1 MYLDYFWKGIQTYM
15 IKKVLYSIFIC
26 LASFFLMSH
35 NASAIELT
43 RDVNLIQGNFQS
55 GIKFFSWNASST
67 CSNLSSDVFVTWIG
81 CNGLTYLYDFDL
93 SIPTKGY
100 QVGDWVVLT
109 LRFNQ
114 NLNSVSNHSN
124 NFYLNLKSNSSKY
137 ADLVDI
143 KVEEFTANSSDLTI
157 YIRFYDDAYINSLSF
172 KGELTLNPA
181 NGTSTAA
188 LLHVGE
194 TSVFREIQ
202 PQTNP
207 DYTGSINSIEN
218 TLKEQHEQ
226 QQQQQEQE
234 KQDTNQA
241 IDDSKNSSNSSSSD
255 VQNDSS
261 TQSLLSVITGFFG
274 AITSASPSSCVLT
287 GQINEYLTPS
297 FDFCQLDPPPALT
310 ALLSIPVAIALFF
323 FAKHML
329 NKIVALIR
337 SFQ

>member
-1 MYLDYFWKGIQTYM
+1 M

-35 NASAIELT
+35 NASAIELS

-55 GIKFFSWNASST
+55 NIKFFYWNST
-67 CSNLSSDVFVTWIG
+67 FNCSNLSSDVFVSWIG
-81 CNGLTYLYDFDL
+81 CNGLTYLYDFDMSL
-93 SIPTKGY
+93 PTRGY
-100 QVGDWVVLT
+100 EVGDWAVLK

-114 NLNSVSNHSN
+114 NLNNVSNHSN
-124 NFYLNLKSNSSKY
+124 IFSLKLKPNQK
-137 ADLVDI
+137 ADLVQVE
-143 KVEEFTANSSDLTI
+143 VEEFTANSSELII
-157 YIRFYDDAYINSLSF
+157 YVRFYDHTYINSLSF
-172 KGELTLNPA
+172 IGELTLNPA
-181 NGTSTAA
+181 NGTETAA

-194 TSVFREIQ
+194 TTIFREIQ
-202 PQTNP
+202 PQSNP
-207 DYTGSINSIEN
+207 DYTNSINSINN
-218 TLKEQHEQ
+218 TLREQQQQ

-234 KQDTNQA
+234 RQDTNQA

-255 VQNDSS
+255 VQNNSS
-261 TQSLLSVITGFFG
+261 TQSLLSVVTGFFG

-297 FDFCQLDPPPALT
+297 FDLCQLDPPPALT
-310 ALLSIPVAIALFF
+310 ALLSIPVAIVLFF

-329 NKIVALIR
+329 NKIIALIR